1 RAAATTPGQWLT
13 GRGWDQ
19 SLWGDGDFPR
29 AADLDAISSEH
40 PIFLRRKCGHAG
52 WANSRALE
60 MAGIT
65 PATPDP
71 DGGEIVR
78 DSRGQPTGIL
88 LETAM
93 HALFLLVAEPSD
105 AQAAAAVRLA
115 QAVVHK
121 MGIVGVHTMEAAPAL
136 RAFQRLR
143 ADGELRLR
151 IVSQIPVSELDD
163 AIRLGLQTGLGDEW
177 LRIGGVKV
185 FSDGALGPRTAWM
198 LAPYENEPKNTGI
211 AVTDEA
217 AMADIV
223 ARATAAGLSVVTHA
237 IGDRANRVVLDA
249 LEASRKGGVGLHLR
263 HRIEHAQVLDPAD
276 IPRFVELG
284 VIPSMQPIHATQDML
299 LSDKHWGSRS
309 RYAYA
314 WRSLQQTGAPLAFG
328 SDAPVETP
336 DVIQGIHAAVT
347 RCRADGTPGGKGWIP
362 EERLT
367 VEEAVWA
374 YTLGAAYAGGMEN
387 EQGSITPGKLAD
399 LTILSQDIFS
409 VNPMAILETD
419 VTGTVVGGEFVF
431 GGPEA

>member
-1 RAAATTPGQWLT
+1 ST
-13 GRGWDQ
+13 
-19 SLWGDGDFPR
+19 
-29 AADLDAISSEH
+29 EH

-52 WANSRALE
+52 WANSAALAL
-60 MAGIT
+60 AGIT

-78 DSRGQPTGIL
+78 DGAGQPTGIL

-93 HALFLLVAEPSD
+93 QPLYQLLTEPTAEE
-105 AQAAAAVRLA
+105 AADAVRAA

-121 MGIVGVHTMEAAPAL
+121 MGIVGIHTMESAPAL
-136 RAFQRLR
+136 RAFQKLR

-151 IVSQIPVSELDD
+151 VVAQIPVAELDD
-163 AIRLGLQTGLGDEW
+163 AIRLGVQTGLGDEW
-177 LRIGGVKV
+177 LRVGGVKV

-198 LAPYENEPKNTGI
+198 LAPYENEPNNTGI
-211 AVTDEA
+211 AVTDAA

-237 IGDRANRVVLDA
+237 IGDRANRMVLDA
-249 LEASRKGGVGLHLR
+249 LEASRNAGVGLHLR
-263 HRIEHAQVLDPAD
+263 HRIEHAQILDPQD

-284 VIPSMQPIHATQDML
+284 VIPSMQPIHATQDMRL
-299 LSDKHWGSRS
+299 ADKHWGSRS
-309 RYAYA
+309 RHAYA
-314 WRSLQQTGAPLAFG
+314 WRSLQETGARLAFG

-347 RCRADGTPGGKGWIP
+347 RCRADGTPGGSGWIP
-362 EERLT
+362 EERLS

-374 YTLGAAYAGGMEN
+374 YTVGAAYAGGMEN

-431 GGPEA
+431 GGPEL